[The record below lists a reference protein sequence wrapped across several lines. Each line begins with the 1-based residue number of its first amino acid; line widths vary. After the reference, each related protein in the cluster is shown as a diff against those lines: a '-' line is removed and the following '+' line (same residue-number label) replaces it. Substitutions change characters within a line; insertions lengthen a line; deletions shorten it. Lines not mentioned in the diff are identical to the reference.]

1 MSRQS
6 SGVVYIVLFPVPLT
20 CRLFT
25 RHPRESWD
33 TGSMTLS
40 ISIKNDKMSLG
51 QLYRPNCR
59 TKSKSWPPHLASS
72 SISKKAQTNMFL
84 SCIFYHLGD
93 HPAPQIPCPKQ
104 SKPIAIAHLQHSK
117 FAASVH
123 FGQPKQGVPRGCRKE
138 PNLKELLAI
147 WFWLGTETVGTLETY

>member
-1 MSRQS
+1 VKLLVQFLCLEQQALRR
-6 SGVVYIVLFPVPLT
+6 SGNSEGGLYHLLHRHQTYIHAYF
-20 CRLFT
+20 RLYNIT
-25 RHPRESWD
+25 P
-33 TGSMTLS
+33 
-40 ISIKNDKMSLG
+40 G

-72 SISKKAQTNMFL
+72 SISKEAQTNMFL
-84 SCIFYHLGD
+84 SYILYHLGD

-123 FGQPKQGVPRGCRKE
+123 FGQPKQGVPRGCRNE